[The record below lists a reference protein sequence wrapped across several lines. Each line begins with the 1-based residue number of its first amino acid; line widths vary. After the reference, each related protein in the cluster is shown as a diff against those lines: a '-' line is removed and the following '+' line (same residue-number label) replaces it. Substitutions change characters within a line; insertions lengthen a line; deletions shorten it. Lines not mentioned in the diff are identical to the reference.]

1 MFTVAVK
8 TKIRAADLANGLGD
22 RITSEL
28 DRSGLTIVSLAKRE
42 LRDGGKSAT
51 GKLMQSLQHG
61 VDVSHDSRRLWIGML
76 GYGRWVELGRKP
88 GKAPPVSAIREWLNR
103 KPGARPAG
111 GYSGEQAKDTLAYAI
126 SRRIGWQRGGNGPP
140 MIAIR
145 QWIDDNGIKPDKDFI
160 LWEWAKMIAARIAK
174 QGIEPFSFLGK
185 SVAKDWPQFR
195 QRITDAL
202 RGGRP

>member
-8 TKIRAADLANGLGD
+8 TKVRASDLANGLGD

-28 DRSGLTIVSLAKRE
+28 DHSGLQIVSLAKRE

-61 VDVSHDSRRLWIGML
+61 VDVGQDSRRLWIGML

-88 GKAPPVSAIREWLNR
+88 GKEPPVGAIREWLNR

-111 GYSGEQAKDTLAYAI
+111 GYSGEQAQTTLAYSI
-126 SRRIGWQRGGNGPP
+126 SRRIGSKRGGAGPP
-140 MIAIR
+140 ISAILD
-145 QWIDDNGIKPDKDFI
+145 WIQDNGIKPTRDMI
-160 LWEWAKMIAARIAK
+160 LWEWAKMIAARIGEK
-174 QGIEPFSFLGK
+174 GIAPFPFL
-185 SVAKDWPQFR
+185 APALANDWPKFR

-202 RGGRP
+202 RGGGR